1 VVGKHLA
8 LLLQNRAARRFA
20 WMGKYFKVFDIGL
33 QNTFVY
39 RWNFLFRSLFGLF
52 PLLGTVFIWGAIFE
66 AKGGGINNFNY
77 ASVVYYFLLVL
88 VLDSLITPGDDEWQ
102 VAADI
107 RDGQMNA
114 FLIKPVNYLVYRLAL
129 FVSNRLL
136 YTLVTLP
143 VVIIIFALFHR
154 YLVWPSSWAIWILT
168 MISVLLA
175 GLMQFLIAYSV
186 ALFAFWMLEISTV
199 VFIIYSFE
207 YFLSGHMFPIG
218 FMPPSV
224 QTVLKFLP
232 FPYEL
237 YFPIAIFMGQVH
249 GTELWEGLLIQFCWV
264 LIIALGA
271 NTLWQQGLQRYQ
283 AVGG

>member
-1 VVGKHLA
+1 MH
-8 LLLQNRAARRFA
+8 
-20 WMGKYFKVFDIGL
+20 KYLKVFDIGL

-39 RWNFLFRSLFGLF
+39 RWNFFFRALFGLF

-66 AKGGGINNFNY
+66 AKGSDINNFNR

-114 FLIKPVNYLVYRLAL
+114 FLIKPMNYLVYRLVL

-143 VVIIIFALFHR
+143 VLIIIFAAFHT
-154 YLVWPSSWAIWILT
+154 YLVWPSSWATWFLT
-168 MISVLLA
+168 VISVILA
-175 GLMQFLIAYSV
+175 GAIQFLIAYSV

-218 FMPPSV
+218 FLPPEM
-224 QTVLKFLP
+224 QTVLRFLP

-237 YFPIAIFMGQVH
+237 YFPISIFMGKVH
-249 GTELWEGLLIQFCWV
+249 GAALWEGLLIQSCWV
-264 LIIALGA
+264 LIIAFGA
-271 NTLWQQGLQRYQ
+271 NTLWQLGLKKYQ

>member
-1 VVGKHLA
+1 M
-8 LLLQNRAARRFA
+8 Q
-20 WMGKYFKVFDIGL
+20 KYLKVFDIGL

-39 RWNFLFRSLFGLF
+39 RWNFFFRSLFGLF

-66 AKGGGINNFNY
+66 AKGGGINNFDY

-88 VLDSLITPGDDEWQ
+88 LLESLITPGDDEWQ

-107 RDGQMNA
+107 RDGQMNS
-114 FLIKPVNYLVYRLAL
+114 FLVKPVNYLVYRLVL

-143 VVIIIFALFHR
+143 VVILVFAAFHQ
-154 YLVWPSSWAIWILT
+154 YLVWPSSWATWSLSI
-168 MISVLLA
+168 ISVLLA
-175 GLMQFLIAYSV
+175 GMIQFLIAYSV

-218 FMPPSV
+218 FMPPSI
-224 QTVLKFLP
+224 QAVLKFLP

-249 GTELWEGLLIQFCWV
+249 GADLWEGLLIQFCWV
-264 LIIALGA
+264 LLIALGA
-271 NTLWQQGLQRYQ
+271 NTLWQQGLKRYQ

>member
-1 VVGKHLA
+1 LESGVRGERLKLWRE
-8 LLLQNRAARRFA
+8 QIP
-20 WMGKYFKVFDIGL
+20 MGKYLKVFDIGL

-39 RWNFLFRSLFGLF
+39 RWNFFFRAVFGLF

-66 AKGGGINNFNY
+66 AKGGGINNFDY

-114 FLIKPVNYLVYRLAL
+114 FLVKPMNYLVYRLAL

-143 VVIIIFALFHR
+143 VVIIIFAMFHQ
-154 YLVWPSSWAIWILT
+154 YLAWPSLGPVWFLT
-168 MISVLLA
+168 LISVLMA
-175 GLMQFLIAYSV
+175 GMIQFLIAYSV

-224 QTVLKFLP
+224 QAVLKFLP

-249 GTELWEGLLIQFCWV
+249 GTELWEGLLIQFCWL

-271 NTLWQQGLQRYQ
+271 NMFWQQGLKRYQ

>member
-1 VVGKHLA
+1 
-8 LLLQNRAARRFA
+8 
-20 WMGKYFKVFDIGL
+20 MGKYFKVFDIGL

-39 RWNFLFRSLFGLF
+39 RWNFFFRSLFGLF
-52 PLLGTVFIWGAIFE
+52 PFLGTVFIWRAIFE

-107 RDGQMNA
+107 RDGQMNS
-114 FLIKPVNYLVYRLAL
+114 FLIKPVNYLLYRLAL

-136 YTLVTLP
+136 YTAFTLP
-143 VVIIIFALFHR
+143 VVVIIFAAFHR
-154 YLVWPSSWAIWILT
+154 YLVWPSSWAVWLLT

-175 GLMQFLIAYSV
+175 GLIQFLIAYSV

-218 FMPPSV
+218 FMPPTV
-224 QTVLKFLP
+224 QAVLKFLP

-237 YFPIAIFMGQVH
+237 YFPIAIFMGQVR

-264 LIIALGA
+264 LITAFA
-271 NTLWQQGLQRYQ
+271 TRTLWQQGLKRYQ
-283 AVGG
+283 AFGG

>member
-1 VVGKHLA
+1 M
-8 LLLQNRAARRFA
+8 Q
-20 WMGKYFKVFDIGL
+20 KYLKVFDIGL

-39 RWNFLFRSLFGLF
+39 RWNFFFRSLFGLF
-52 PLLGTVFIWGAIFE
+52 PLLGTVFIWRAIFE
-66 AKGGGINNFNY
+66 AKGGGINNFDY

-136 YTLVTLP
+136 YTAVTLP
-143 VVIIIFALFHR
+143 VVVVIFSVFHR
-154 YLVWPSSWAIWILT
+154 YLVWPTSWATWLLT
-168 MISVLLA
+168 MISVLMA
-175 GLMQFLIAYSV
+175 GSIQFLIAYSV

-218 FMPPSV
+218 FMPLSI
-224 QTVLKFLP
+224 QAILKFLP

-237 YFPIAIFMGQVH
+237 YFPIAIFMNQIH
-249 GTELWEGLLIQFCWV
+249 GRELWEGLLIQLCWV
-264 LIIALGA
+264 LIIAFGA
-271 NTLWQQGLQRYQ
+271 NTLWQQGLKRYQ